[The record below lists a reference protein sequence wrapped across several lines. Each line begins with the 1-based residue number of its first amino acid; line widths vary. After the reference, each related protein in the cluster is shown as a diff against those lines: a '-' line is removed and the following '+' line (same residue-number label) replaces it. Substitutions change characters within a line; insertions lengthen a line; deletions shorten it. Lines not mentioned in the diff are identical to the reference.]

1 MPPRNWRLRVEDIVT
16 AAESIEDY
24 IREMSFEIFCQDKKT
39 VDAVVRNLEVIGEA
53 ARHVPD
59 EVRKRF
65 PEIAWADMSDM
76 RNVLIHEYFGVD
88 LTILWKTIRADLPP
102 LVPALKGVLS
112 QKD

>member
-24 IREMSFEIFCQDKKT
+24 IRGMTFDGFCQDKKT

-59 EVRKRF
+59 EVRNRF
-65 PEIAWADMSDM
+65 RDIAWADMSDM

-88 LTILWKTIRADLPP
+88 LPILWKTIRSDRPP
-102 LVPALKGVLS
+102 LVPALKAVLS
-112 QKD
+112 QND